1 MHAIELLAIVIHHVV
16 VLPLFGT
23 RGLTAPRSRSWSWS
37 WSRATISLGVA
48 LTLGGLFVLGVAAQA
63 LVGTFGVDHFVSRLF
78 LGLFLNKW

>member
-23 RGLTAPRSRSWSWS
+23 RGLTAPGSWSWS
-37 WSRATISLGVA
+37 WSRAISSLGVA
-48 LTLGGLFVLGVAAQA
+48 LTLRGLVVLGVAAQA
-63 LVGTFGVDHFVSRLF
+63 LVGTFGVDHFVSRLS